1 MAYEI
6 IMTDSKFVETAK
18 LAVSVPTLYVNGC
31 FGAPMTDYNKKR
43 YMNNT
48 AFNKAPNR
56 QKLIAAATP
65 DTFGFDCIC
74 LVKSILWNWNADVNA
89 VYGGATYKAHG
100 VPDFPV
106 DGNAKTK
113 GLLDY
118 CTNVSTDFSKIL
130 PGEVLHIPGH
140 AGIYIGDGLCAEC
153 TYRWKDGVQI
163 TAVANMGNHATVKN
177 SRTWNEHGRLVWID
191 YQEAKKDIQYSAILD
206 IVRPYSEGASVL
218 LAQKLLNS
226 ELGEGY
232 ELFENGVC
240 DNDMIVEIKD
250 YQKRH
255 GLQADGI
262 VGVKTWS
269 ALLEIEVTKL

>member
-1 MAYEI
+1 MGYEI
-6 IMTDSKFVETAK
+6 IMTNSKFVEMAK

-65 DTFGFDCIC
+65 DTFGFDCIN
-74 LVKSILWNWNADVNA
+74 LIKGILYGWKADENAI
-89 VYGGATYKAHG
+89 YGGAEYKAHG

-118 CTNVSTDFSKIL
+118 CTDVSTDFSKIL

-140 AGIYIGDGLCAEC
+140 AGIYLGAGLCAEC

-163 TAVANMGNHATVKN
+163 TAVENMGNNAMVTN

-191 YQEAKKDIQYSAILD
+191 YLEAKKDIQYSVILD
-206 IVRPYSEGASVL
+206 IVRKGSEGASVS
-218 LAQKLLNS
+218 LAQTLLNAAIDAG
-226 ELGEGY
+226 L
-232 ELFENGVC
+232 LVDGVC
-240 DNDMIVEIKD
+240 GTCTVKEIKT
-250 YQKRH
+250 YQTLH
-255 GLQADGI
+255 GLDADGVI
-262 VGVKTWS
+262 GTKTWS
-269 ALLEIEVTKL
+269 ALLGIEVTKL

>member
-1 MAYEI
+1 MGYEI

-56 QKLIAAATP
+56 QKLIAAASP

-74 LVKSILWNWNADVNA
+74 LIKAILWNWFADPNAI
-89 VYGGATYKAHG
+89 YGGAEYKAHG

-118 CTNVSTDFSKIL
+118 CTDVSTDFSKIL

-140 AGIYIGDGLCAEC
+140 AGIYLGDGLCAEC

-163 TAVANMGNHATVKN
+163 TAVANMGNNKKAINH
-177 SRTWNEHGRLVWID
+177 RTWNEHGRLVWID
-191 YQEAKKDIQYSAILD
+191 YQEAKKDIQYSVTLD
-206 IVRPYSEGASVL
+206 IVRPGSTGASVALVQTL
-218 LAQKLLNS
+218 LRMLVVD
-226 ELGEGY
+226 
-232 ELFENGVC
+232 GVC
-240 DNDMIVEIKD
+240 DSLTVERIKAF
-250 YQKRH
+250 QSVE

-262 VGVKTWS
+262 VGTKTWS
-269 ALLEIEVTKL
+269 ALLGIEVTKL